1 MTSYSGTH
9 IRLKE
14 ITILLNRVNSIAGNV
29 ENLTIYLDGN
39 DYSQN
44 NTIRDD
50 FHCPAFFWRKKD
62 SDNVEFV
69 PSTIAALMNA
79 PNVTH
84 LIWLSKSLLDGE
96 DIHILWVY
104 SHELRHF
111 MQDQGAVD
119 IVKIKSF
126 LSKLHIQEG
135 FSGKGTQLEI
145 PNELDAELFAK
156 STVEAVFGHTVLSDY
171 ISLIKCKEQNG
182 NSYFRR
188 FEYLERL
195 LSVK

>member
-1 MTSYSGTH
+1 M
-9 IRLKE
+9 KE
-14 ITILLNRVNSIAGNV
+14 ITILLNRANSIAGNV
-29 ENLTIYLDGN
+29 ENLTVYLDGD

-44 NTIRDD
+44 NSIRKD
-50 FHCPAFFWRKKD
+50 FYFPAFFWRKGD
-62 SDNVEFV
+62 SVKFV
-69 PSTIAALMNA
+69 PSKIAALMND

-84 LIWLSKSLLDGE
+84 FIWLSKSLLDGE

-111 MQDQGAVD
+111 MQDYGTVD
-119 IVKIKSF
+119 TIKIKSF
-126 LSKLHIQEG
+126 LSELHNQEG

-156 STVEAVFGHTVLSDY
+156 STVKAVFGHTMLSDY
-171 ISLIKCKEQNG
+171 ISLKCKEQNG
-182 NSYFRR
+182 DSYFQR
-188 FEYLERL
+188 FEYLEKL